1 MLFWPLL
8 VFGKQEKKKREE
20 DHDALLRK
28 SRSSPA
34 ANTQKRLHN
43 TDKKK
48 RSFSVCEVINS
59 KEFACNN
66 VRLRPF

>member
-8 VFGKQEKKKREE
+8 VFGTGKEERE

-48 RSFSVCEVINS
+48 KGPLVCVRSHQ
-59 KEFACNN
+59 
-66 VRLRPF
+66 

>member
-1 MLFWPLL
+1 MMDKKYSIAKTDAILASPRFWNR
-8 VFGKQEKKKREE
+8 KRREKK

-48 RSFSVCEVINS
+48 KV
-59 KEFACNN
+59 
-66 VRLRPF
+66 L